1 MRINYNASAVISNKA
16 LNNSDSALSRS
27 LQRLSSGLKINEAQ
41 DNPAGLA
48 IAHRMDAQVQGL
60 RVGKSNSNDG
70 ISVIE
75 TADGALAEISSLMQ
89 RMSELTVQ
97 AATGTY
103 TDDDREAIDREIQQ
117 LKEEVTR
124 VSKDT
129 EFNGQRILDGTFD
142 LKGYMSNNDSK
153 VDYYTGEV
161 AVGNYNSNIQDILK
175 EANISEGI
183 ATDVSVNLTFQKADG
198 NSETVN
204 DLSATVDVDNK
215 LITIRKEY
223 GGEYEIRI
231 SYNQKTDASGN
242 PLYDT
247 DGIPIAAEQMKDADG
262 NPMVDTDGKPVY
274 EGTTME
280 ITGIGAMKLQIGAN
294 EGQELAV
301 QIPTISLKNMGL
313 QNTNVLT
320 QEAAEKAIESTKQGL
335 NYINKIRSKLGA
347 YQNRLEHNTESLDV
361 SDENLTAAYS
371 RIMDVDMAEEMTAY
385 TTNNVLVQAGVS
397 MLSQAN
403 ERPQAVL
410 QLLQ

>member
-48 IAHRMDAQVQGL
+48 IAHRMDEQVQGL

-89 RMSELTVQ
+89 RMSELAVQ
-97 AATGTY
+97 AGTGTY

-117 LKEEVTR
+117 LKQEVSR
-124 VSKDT
+124 IAKDT

-142 LKGYMSNNDSK
+142 LKGYMDNNESK
-153 VDYYTGEV
+153 VEYYTGEV
-161 AVGNYNSNIQDILK
+161 AVGKYNLNIQDI
-175 EANISEGI
+175 ISSAGI
-183 ATDVSVNLTFQKADG
+183 TSGTATDVPVALSFQKADG
-198 NSETVN
+198 TTEAVS
-204 DLSATVDVDNK
+204 DLSATVDMDNH
-215 LITIRKEY
+215 LITIHKDY

-231 SYNQKTDASGN
+231 SFDEQN
-242 PLYDT
+242 PPADT
-247 DGIPIAAEQMKDADG
+247 E
-262 NPMVDTDGKPVY
+262 
-274 EGTTME
+274 ME

-301 QIPTISLKNMGL
+301 QIPTISLKNLGI

-320 QEAAEKAIESTKQGL
+320 QEAAQNAIENAKQGL
-335 NYINKIRSKLGA
+335 NYG
-347 YQNRLEHNTESLDV
+347 
-361 SDENLTAAYS
+361 
-371 RIMDVDMAEEMTAY
+371 
-385 TTNNVLVQAGVS
+385 
-397 MLSQAN
+397 
-403 ERPQAVL
+403 
-410 QLLQ
+410 

>member
-142 LKGYMSNNDSK
+142 LKGYMNNNTSK
-153 VDYYTGEV
+153 VEYYTGEV
-161 AVGNYNSNIQDILK
+161 AIGKYDLNIQSI
-175 EANISEGI
+175 ISAAGITEGT
-183 ATDVSVNLTFQKADG
+183 ATGVKPVNMQFQKADG
-198 NSETVN
+198 TKVAVD
-204 DLSATVDVDNK
+204 DLTASVDMDNN

-231 SYNQKTDASGN
+231 SFDDAN
-242 PLYDT
+242 PPGAT
-247 DGIPIAAEQMKDADG
+247 E
-262 NPMVDTDGKPVY
+262 
-274 EGTTME
+274 ME

-313 QNTNVLT
+313 QNANVLT

>member
-142 LKGYMSNNDSK
+142 LKGYMDNNASK
-153 VDYYTGEV
+153 VEYYTGEV
-161 AVGNYNSNIQDILK
+161 AVGKYNLDIRSI
-175 EANISEGI
+175 ISAAGITEGT
-183 ATDVSVNLTFQKADG
+183 ATGVKPVNMQYQKADG
-198 NSETVN
+198 TTVAVD
-204 DLSATVDVDNK
+204 DLTASVDMDNN
-215 LITIRKEY
+215 LITIRKDY

-231 SYNQKTDASGN
+231 SFDDAN
-242 PLYDT
+242 PPGAT
-247 DGIPIAAEQMKDADG
+247 E
-262 NPMVDTDGKPVY
+262 
-274 EGTTME
+274 ME

-313 QNTNVLT
+313 QNANVLT

>member
-142 LKGYMSNNDSK
+142 LKGYMDNNASK
-153 VDYYTGEV
+153 VEYYTGEV
-161 AVGNYNSNIQDILK
+161 AVGKYNLNIRSI
-175 EANISEGI
+175 ISVAGITEGT
-183 ATDVSVNLTFQKADG
+183 ATGVKPVNMQYQKADG
-198 NSETVN
+198 TTVAVD
-204 DLSATVDVDNK
+204 DLTASVDMDNN
-215 LITIRKEY
+215 LITIRKDY

-231 SYNQKTDASGN
+231 SFDDTN
-242 PLYDT
+242 PPGAT
-247 DGIPIAAEQMKDADG
+247 E
-262 NPMVDTDGKPVY
+262 
-274 EGTTME
+274 ME

-313 QNTNVLT
+313 QNANVLT

>member
-60 RVGKSNSNDG
+60 RMGKSNSNDG

-75 TADGALAEISSLMQ
+75 TADGALAEISSMMQ
-89 RMSELTVQ
+89 RMSELAVQ
-97 AATGTY
+97 AGTGTY

-117 LKEEVTR
+117 LKQEVSR
-124 VSKDT
+124 IAKDT

-142 LKGYMSNNDSK
+142 LKGYMDNNESK
-153 VDYYTGEV
+153 VEYYTGEV
-161 AVGNYNSNIQDILK
+161 AVGKYNLNIQDI
-175 EANISEGI
+175 ISSAGI
-183 ATDVSVNLTFQKADG
+183 TSGTATDVPVALSFQKADG
-198 NSETVN
+198 TTEAVS
-204 DLSATVDVDNK
+204 DLSATVDMDNH
-215 LITIRKEY
+215 LITIHKDY

-231 SYNQKTDASGN
+231 SFDEQN
-242 PLYDT
+242 PPADT
-247 DGIPIAAEQMKDADG
+247 E
-262 NPMVDTDGKPVY
+262 
-274 EGTTME
+274 ME

-301 QIPTISLKNMGL
+301 QIPTISLKNLGI

-320 QEAAEKAIESTKQGL
+320 QEAAQNAIENAKQGL
-335 NYINKIRSKLGA
+335 NYISKIRSKLGA
-347 YQNRLEHNTESLDV
+347 YQNRLEHNADSLDV

>member
-60 RVGKSNSNDG
+60 RMGKSNSNDG

-75 TADGALAEISSLMQ
+75 TADGALAEISSMMQ
-89 RMSELTVQ
+89 RMSELAVQ
-97 AATGTY
+97 AGTGTY

-117 LKEEVTR
+117 LKQEVSR
-124 VSKDT
+124 IAKDT

-142 LKGYMSNNDSK
+142 LKGYMDNNESK
-153 VDYYTGEV
+153 VEYYTGEV
-161 AVGNYNSNIQDILK
+161 AVGKYNLNIQDI
-175 EANISEGI
+175 ISSAGI
-183 ATDVSVNLTFQKADG
+183 TSGTATDVPVALSFQKADG
-198 NSETVN
+198 TTEAVS
-204 DLSATVDVDNK
+204 DLSATVDMDNH
-215 LITIRKEY
+215 LITIRKDY

-231 SYNQKTDASGN
+231 SFDEQN
-242 PLYDT
+242 PPADT
-247 DGIPIAAEQMKDADG
+247 E
-262 NPMVDTDGKPVY
+262 
-274 EGTTME
+274 ME

-301 QIPTISLKNMGL
+301 QIPTISLKNLGI

-320 QEAAEKAIESTKQGL
+320 QEAAQNAIENAKQGL
-335 NYINKIRSKLGA
+335 NYISKIRSKLGA
-347 YQNRLEHNTESLDV
+347 YQNRLEHNADSLDV

>member
-60 RVGKSNSNDG
+60 RMGKSNSNDG

-75 TADGALAEISSLMQ
+75 TADGALAEISSMMQ
-89 RMSELTVQ
+89 RMSELAVQ
-97 AATGTY
+97 AGTGTY

-117 LKEEVTR
+117 LKQEVSR
-124 VSKDT
+124 IAKDT

-142 LKGYMSNNDSK
+142 LKGYMDNNESK
-153 VDYYTGEV
+153 VEYYTGEV
-161 AVGNYNSNIQDILK
+161 AVGKYNLNIQDI
-175 EANISEGI
+175 ISSAGI
-183 ATDVSVNLTFQKADG
+183 TSGTATDVPVALSFQKADG
-198 NSETVN
+198 TTEAVS
-204 DLSATVDVDNK
+204 DLSATVDMDNH
-215 LITIRKEY
+215 LITIRKDY

-231 SYNQKTDASGN
+231 SFDEQN
-242 PLYDT
+242 PPADT
-247 DGIPIAAEQMKDADG
+247 E
-262 NPMVDTDGKPVY
+262 
-274 EGTTME
+274 ME

-301 QIPTISLKNMGL
+301 QIPTISLKNLGI

-320 QEAAEKAIESTKQGL
+320 QEAAQNAIENAKQGL
-335 NYINKIRSKLGA
+335 NYISKIRSKLGA
-347 YQNRLEHNTESLDV
+347 YQNRLEHNTDSLDV

>member
-60 RVGKSNSNDG
+60 RVGKANSNDG

-117 LKEEVTR
+117 LKAEVTR

-142 LKGYMSNNDSK
+142 LKGYMNNNNSK
-153 VDYYTGEV
+153 VEYYTGEV
-161 AVGNYNSNIQDILK
+161 AVGKYNLNIQSILSAAGITEGTATGVK
-175 EANISEGI
+175 PISMQY
-183 ATDVSVNLTFQKADG
+183 QKADG
-198 NSETVN
+198 SLEAVD
-204 DLSATVDVDNK
+204 DLTASVDMDNN

-231 SYNQKTDASGN
+231 SFDDAN
-242 PLYDT
+242 PPGAT
-247 DGIPIAAEQMKDADG
+247 E
-262 NPMVDTDGKPVY
+262 
-274 EGTTME
+274 ME

-313 QNTNVLT
+313 QNANVLT

>member
-60 RVGKSNSNDG
+60 RVGKANSNDG

-142 LKGYMSNNDSK
+142 LKGYMNNNNSK
-153 VDYYTGEV
+153 VEYYTGEV
-161 AVGNYNSNIQDILK
+161 AVGKYNLNIQSILSAAGITEGTATGVK
-175 EANISEGI
+175 PISMQY
-183 ATDVSVNLTFQKADG
+183 QKADG
-198 NSETVN
+198 SLEAVD
-204 DLSATVDVDNK
+204 DLTASVDMDNN

-231 SYNQKTDASGN
+231 SFDDAN
-242 PLYDT
+242 PPGAT
-247 DGIPIAAEQMKDADG
+247 E
-262 NPMVDTDGKPVY
+262 
-274 EGTTME
+274 ME

-313 QNTNVLT
+313 QNANVLT

>member
-60 RVGKSNSNDG
+60 RVGKANSNDG

-142 LKGYMSNNDSK
+142 LKGYMNNNNSK
-153 VDYYTGEV
+153 VEYYTGEV
-161 AVGNYNSNIQDILK
+161 AVGKYNLNIQSILSAAGITEGTATGVK
-175 EANISEGI
+175 PISMQY
-183 ATDVSVNLTFQKADG
+183 QKADG
-198 NSETVN
+198 SLEAVD
-204 DLSATVDVDNK
+204 DLTASVDMDNN

-231 SYNQKTDASGN
+231 SFDDAN
-242 PLYDT
+242 PPGAT
-247 DGIPIAAEQMKDADG
+247 E
-262 NPMVDTDGKPVY
+262 
-274 EGTTME
+274 ME

-294 EGQELAV
+294 GGQELAV

-313 QNTNVLT
+313 QNANVLT

>member
-161 AVGNYNSNIQDILK
+161 AVGNYNLNIQDILK

-183 ATDVSVNLTFQKADG
+183 ATDVSV
-198 NSETVN
+198 
-204 DLSATVDVDNK
+204 
-215 LITIRKEY
+215 
-223 GGEYEIRI
+223 
-231 SYNQKTDASGN
+231 
-242 PLYDT
+242 
-247 DGIPIAAEQMKDADG
+247 
-262 NPMVDTDGKPVY
+262 
-274 EGTTME
+274 
-280 ITGIGAMKLQIGAN
+280 
-294 EGQELAV
+294 
-301 QIPTISLKNMGL
+301 
-313 QNTNVLT
+313 
-320 QEAAEKAIESTKQGL
+320 
-335 NYINKIRSKLGA
+335 
-347 YQNRLEHNTESLDV
+347 
-361 SDENLTAAYS
+361 
-371 RIMDVDMAEEMTAY
+371 
-385 TTNNVLVQAGVS
+385 
-397 MLSQAN
+397 
-403 ERPQAVL
+403 
-410 QLLQ
+410 

>member
-142 LKGYMSNNDSK
+142 LKGYMDNNASK
-153 VDYYTGEV
+153 VEYYTGEV
-161 AVGNYNSNIQDILK
+161 AVGKYNLNIRSI
-175 EANISEGI
+175 ISAAGITEGT
-183 ATDVSVNLTFQKADG
+183 ATGVKPVNMQYQKADG
-198 NSETVN
+198 TTVAVD
-204 DLSATVDVDNK
+204 DLTASVDMDNN
-215 LITIRKEY
+215 LITIRKDY

-231 SYNQKTDASGN
+231 SFDDTN
-242 PLYDT
+242 PPGAT
-247 DGIPIAAEQMKDADG
+247 E
-262 NPMVDTDGKPVY
+262 
-274 EGTTME
+274 ME

-313 QNTNVLT
+313 QNANVLT

>member
-16 LNNSDSALSRS
+16 LNANDSALTRS
-27 LQRLSSGLKINEAQ
+27 LQRLSTGLKINAAQ

-75 TADGALAEISSLMQ
+75 TADGAMAEISSLMQ
-89 RMSELTVQ
+89 RMNELAVQ
-97 AATGTY
+97 ASTGTY

-117 LKEEVTR
+117 LKEEISR

-129 EFNGQRILDGTFD
+129 EFNGQSILDGTFD
-142 LKGYMSNNDSK
+142 LKGFMSNNDSR
-153 VDYYTGEV
+153 VEYYTGEV
-161 AVGNYNSNIQDILK
+161 AVGNYDVNIQEILNS
-175 EANISEGI
+175 AGISQGS
-183 ATDVSVNLTFQKADG
+183 ATGVPVSLAFQKADG
-198 NSETVN
+198 SVEAVN
-204 DLSATVDVDNK
+204 DLSATVDVDNN
-215 LITIRKEY
+215 LITIRKDY

-231 SYNQKTDASGN
+231 SYKQKTDASGN
-242 PLYDT
+242 PLFAN
-247 DGIPIAAEQMKDADG
+247 GVPLAAEQRLDNNGNPILDG
-262 NPMVDTDGKPVY
+262 NGNPTY
-274 EGTTME
+274 ESTQME
-280 ITGIGAMKLQIGAN
+280 ISGIGAMKLQIGAN

-301 QIPTISLKNMGL
+301 QIPTISLKNLGI

-320 QEAAEKAIESTKQGL
+320 QESAEAAIESIRQGMSYL
-335 NYINKIRSKLGA
+335 NKMRSKLGA

-361 SDENLTAAYS
+361 SDENLTSAYS

-385 TTNNVLVQAGVS
+385 TNNNVLVQAGVS

-403 ERPQAVL
+403 ERPQSVL

>member
-142 LKGYMSNNDSK
+142 LKGYMDNNASK
-153 VDYYTGEV
+153 VEYYTGEV
-161 AVGNYNSNIQDILK
+161 AVGKYNLNIRSI
-175 EANISEGI
+175 ISAAGITEGT
-183 ATDVSVNLTFQKADG
+183 ATGVKPVNMQYQKADG
-198 NSETVN
+198 TTVAVD
-204 DLSATVDVDNK
+204 DLTASVDMDNN
-215 LITIRKEY
+215 LITIRKDY

-231 SYNQKTDASGN
+231 SFDDTN
-242 PLYDT
+242 PPGAT
-247 DGIPIAAEQMKDADG
+247 E
-262 NPMVDTDGKPVY
+262 
-274 EGTTME
+274 ME

>member
-142 LKGYMSNNDSK
+142 LKGYMNNNTSK
-153 VDYYTGEV
+153 VEYYTGEV
-161 AVGNYNSNIQDILK
+161 AVGKYDLNIQSI
-175 EANISEGI
+175 ISAAGITEGT
-183 ATDVSVNLTFQKADG
+183 ATGVKPVNMQFQKADG
-198 NSETVN
+198 TKVAVD
-204 DLSATVDVDNK
+204 DLTASVDMDNN

-231 SYNQKTDASGN
+231 SFDDAN
-242 PLYDT
+242 PPGAT
-247 DGIPIAAEQMKDADG
+247 E
-262 NPMVDTDGKPVY
+262 
-274 EGTTME
+274 ME

-313 QNTNVLT
+313 QNANVLT